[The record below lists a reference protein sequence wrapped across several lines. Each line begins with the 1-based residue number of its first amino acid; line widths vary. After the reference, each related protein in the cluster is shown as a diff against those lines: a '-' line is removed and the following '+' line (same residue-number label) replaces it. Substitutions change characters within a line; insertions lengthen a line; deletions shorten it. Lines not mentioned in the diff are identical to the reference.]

1 MTKTKRIMRRTKRQ
15 ISQTRRIGGAAR
27 ETEEERLI
35 KIEQQN
41 IRAAQY
47 AQKIKEYREAHPN
60 WEIELK
66 KMQKNKEN
74 RERMKNEERRR
85 KLMPNYGAEQ
95 QNIGRGPRTTVN
107 LQQVQRNRPP
117 IPSANAER
125 ANAERANAE
134 RANAERANAARANAE
149 RRANAS
155 RANEARTN
163 TSRANAWRANAER
176 RANAARANA

>member
-1 MTKTKRIMRRTKRQ
+1 MTKTKRPMRRTKRQ

-35 KIEQQN
+35 RIEQQN

-66 KMQKNKEN
+66 KTQKNKEN

-85 KLMPNYGAEQ
+85 KLMLNYGAEQ

-107 LQQVQRNRPP
+107 LQQVQQNRPP

-125 ANAERANAE
+125 ANAARANAE
-134 RANAERANAARANAE
+134 RRANASRANAE

-163 TSRANAWRANAER
+163 TSRANAWRSNAER